1 MGVETPGSQSS
12 LHRANLERVVRAVRM
27 AGSLTQAEIARSTG
41 LSAATVSNIV
51 RELKDGGT
59 VEVTPTSAGGRRA
72 RSVSLSG
79 DAGIVV
85 GVDFGHTHLRVAIG
99 NLAHQVLAEEA
110 EPLDVDASA
119 SQGLDRAEQLVSR
132 LITASGLSQDKVVGV
147 GLGVPAPID
156 VETGTLGSTAIL
168 PGWAGTNPRDD
179 LAQRLGVPVHVD
191 NDANLGA
198 LGELVWGSGR
208 GVADLAYIKVADG
221 VGAGLVISGKIYR
234 GPGGTAGEIGH
245 ITLDESGPVC
255 RCGNRGCLE
264 TFTAARYVLPLLQS
278 SHGADLTVERGQL
291 APARATPASRP
302 SPESAPPTKA
312 SSSGSGKSVQV
323 TRPHDA
329 QGLGI
334 ATVYQDL
341 ALCDNIDVVGNLFLG
356 REILRAGVLDE
367 VEMERR
373 SRELLQTLS
382 IRIPSVRIPIA
393 SLSGGQRQTVAIARS
408 MLGEPKLV
416 ILDEP
421 TAALGVEQTA
431 QVLDLVERL
440 RDRGLAVILISHN
453 MADVKAVADRVA
465 VLRLGRNNGIFDV
478 KTTSQEE
485 IISAITGATD
495 NAVTRAQGA

>member
-1 MGVETPGSQSS
+1 METPGSQSS

-27 AGSLTQAEIARSTG
+27 AGSLTQAEIARTTG

-99 NLAHQVLAEEA
+99 NLAHQVLAEES

-119 SQGLDRAEQLVSR
+119 SQGLDRAEHLVSR
-132 LITASGLSQDKVVGV
+132 LIAATGISQEKVVGV

-179 LAQRLGVPVHVD
+179 LAERLGVPVHVD

-198 LGELVWGSGR
+198 LGELVWGAGR

-221 VGAGLVISGKIYR
+221 VGAGLVISGQIYR

-264 TFTAARYVLPLLQS
+264 TFTAARYVLPLLYS
-278 SHGADLTVERGQL
+278 SHGTDLTVERMVQL
-291 APARATPASRP
+291 ARDGDPGCRRVIADVGRHIGSGVANLCNLINPSRVVLGGHLAEAGELVLGPIRESVARYAIPSAARRLSVMPGALGGRAEVLGALALVLSEMGDSTLLDGALSAGTPAL
-302 SPESAPPTKA
+302 T
-312 SSSGSGKSVQV
+312 
-323 TRPHDA
+323 
-329 QGLGI
+329 
-334 ATVYQDL
+334 
-341 ALCDNIDVVGNLFLG
+341 
-356 REILRAGVLDE
+356 
-367 VEMERR
+367 
-373 SRELLQTLS
+373 
-382 IRIPSVRIPIA
+382 
-393 SLSGGQRQTVAIARS
+393 
-408 MLGEPKLV
+408 
-416 ILDEP
+416 
-421 TAALGVEQTA
+421 
-431 QVLDLVERL
+431 
-440 RDRGLAVILISHN
+440 
-453 MADVKAVADRVA
+453 
-465 VLRLGRNNGIFDV
+465 
-478 KTTSQEE
+478 
-485 IISAITGATD
+485 
-495 NAVTRAQGA
+495 

>member
-1 MGVETPGSQSS
+1 METPGSQSS

-85 GVDFGHTHLRVAIG
+85 GVDFGHTHLRVAVG
-99 NLAHQVLAEEA
+99 NLAHQVLAEES
-110 EPLDVDASA
+110 EPLDVDASS

-132 LITASGLSQDKVVGV
+132 LIAATGLRQDKVVGV

-221 VGAGLVISGKIYR
+221 VGAGLVISGQIYR

-264 TFTAARYVLPLLQS
+264 TFTAARYVLPLLYS
-278 SHGADLTVERGQL
+278 SHGMDLTVERMVQLAREGDPGCRRVIADVGRHIGSGVANLCNLINPSRMVLGGQL
-291 APARATPASRP
+291 AEAGELVLAPIRESVARYAIP
-302 SPESAPPTKA
+302 SAA
-312 SSSGSGKSVQV
+312 RQLSVM
-323 TRPHDA
+323 PGA
-329 QGLGI
+329 LGGR
-334 ATVYQDL
+334 AEVLGAL
-341 ALCDNIDVVGNLFLG
+341 ALVLSEMGDSTLLDGA
-356 REILRAGVLDE
+356 AGAAGTAGPGGAPGPTGGVPAGAPA
-367 VEMERR
+367 
-373 SRELLQTLS
+373 LS
-382 IRIPSVRIPIA
+382 
-393 SLSGGQRQTVAIARS
+393 
-408 MLGEPKLV
+408 
-416 ILDEP
+416 
-421 TAALGVEQTA
+421 
-431 QVLDLVERL
+431 
-440 RDRGLAVILISHN
+440 
-453 MADVKAVADRVA
+453 
-465 VLRLGRNNGIFDV
+465 
-478 KTTSQEE
+478 
-485 IISAITGATD
+485 
-495 NAVTRAQGA
+495 

>member
-1 MGVETPGSQSS
+1 METPGSQSS

-99 NLAHQVLAEEA
+99 NLAHQVLAEES

-119 SQGLDRAEQLVSR
+119 AQGLDRAEQLVSR
-132 LITASGLSQDKVVGV
+132 LVAATGLRQDKVVGV

-221 VGAGLVISGKIYR
+221 VGAGLVISGQIYR

-264 TFTAARYVLPLLQS
+264 TFTAARYVLPLLYS
-278 SHGADLTVERGQL
+278 SHGMDLTVERMVQLAREGDPGCRRVIADVGRHIGSGVANLCNLINPSRVVLGGQL
-291 APARATPASRP
+291 AEAGELVLAPIRDSVSRYAIPSAARQL
-302 SPESAPPTKA
+302 
-312 SSSGSGKSVQV
+312 SVM
-323 TRPHDA
+323 PGA
-329 QGLGI
+329 LGGR
-334 ATVYQDL
+334 AEVLGAL
-341 ALCDNIDVVGNLFLG
+341 ALVLSEMGDSTLLDGASGAVP
-356 REILRAGVLDE
+356 AGA
-367 VEMERR
+367 
-373 SRELLQTLS
+373 
-382 IRIPSVRIPIA
+382 P
-393 SLSGGQRQTVAIARS
+393 
-408 MLGEPKLV
+408 
-416 ILDEP
+416 
-421 TAALGVEQTA
+421 ALT
-431 QVLDLVERL
+431 
-440 RDRGLAVILISHN
+440 
-453 MADVKAVADRVA
+453 
-465 VLRLGRNNGIFDV
+465 
-478 KTTSQEE
+478 
-485 IISAITGATD
+485 
-495 NAVTRAQGA
+495 